1 MHQHAHNNLTAA
13 AACGSEDIHEALEVR
28 DHFSSDESFPLY
40 DCAQCALRFTN
51 RFPSED
57 SIGAYY
63 DSPNYISH
71 TDTREGLANRL
82 YHFARGIMLKRK
94 TRLVLK
100 HTTHRP
106 VRLLDMG
113 CGTGYFLNEA
123 KKKGFIVTGIEK
135 DSRAREF
142 AKAHF
147 GLDVAEEKRFWELEK
162 GSFHVVTLWHVLEH
176 IEKLSQ
182 SIEKIKEM
190 LTDDGV
196 AIIACPTG
204 ARWTRRSTKN
214 TGRPTTCLATCGTSH
229 PIHGAT
235 AASPRDGHR
244 KKYPMPMDA
253 YYISMLS
260 EKYKRSNALARFVRP
275 LLVGTADSFAPS
287 LTHNTPAPSST
298 SSRK

>member
-1 MHQHAHNNLTAA
+1 MPTITLTRCP
-13 AACGSEDIHEALEVR
+13 ACGSEDIHEALEVR
-28 DHFSSDESFPLY
+28 DHFSSGESFPLY

-162 GSFHVVTLWHVLEH
+162 DAFHVVTLWHVLEH

-196 AIIACPTG
+196 AIIAVPNRGSVDEALYKEYWAAYDVPRHLWHFTPQSME
-204 ARWTRRSTKN
+204 RLLHR
-214 TGRPTTCLATCGTSH
+214 
-229 PIHGAT
+229 HGM
-235 AASPRDGHR
+235 GIV

-260 EKYKRSNALARFVRP
+260 EKYKGSNALARFVRP
-275 LLVGTADSFAPS
+275 LLVGTAGLIRSFLNPQ
-287 LTHNTPAPSST
+287 HSS
-298 SSRK
+298 SIIYIVKKID